1 MALDLERTTGTTGVN
16 RLLASAFGVSLV
28 SDIPERLSRHGL
40 RPWLDG
46 KRRRRLDRIRDSG
59 LLFIHVPKN
68 AGTSICDRLYGA
80 QMKHCS
86 IRYYAKAAP
95 DLLALPSFAL
105 VRDPID
111 RFLSAF
117 RYARTGGTRHRTVS
131 APFRERYATFRTIDD
146 AIDHL
151 AEARSPFGIDHIFRP
166 QSWYVL
172 DAQGRS
178 AVDRLIPY
186 EQIGEI
192 GKRLGREELS
202 TLPDFNRSSETGGHE
217 TDRRPTPHQFDFLH
231 RFYAADFALRHQ
243 AVTGMPARLRSAGT
257 ATKPVPSLAG

>member
-1 MALDLERTTGTTGVN
+1 MAPELEPTTGTTGVN
-16 RLLASAFGVSLV
+16 RILASAFGVKLV

-46 KRRRRLDRIRDSG
+46 KRRRRLDRIRDSR

-86 IRYYAKAAP
+86 AIYYARVAP
-95 DLLALPSFAL
+95 DVLALPSFAII
-105 VRDPID
+105 RDPVD

-117 RYARTGGTRHRTVS
+117 RYARSGGTRHRTIS
-131 APFRERYATFRTIDD
+131 APFRKHYGAFHTIDD

-151 AEARSPFGIDHIFRP
+151 AEARSPFDIDHVFRP

-172 DAQGRS
+172 DARGRP

-186 EQIGEI
+186 EQIGDI
-192 GKRLGREELS
+192 GRRLGREELAS
-202 TLPDFNRSSETGGHE
+202 LPEFNRSRECRE
-217 TDRRPTPHQFDFLH
+217 RPTACQLDFLH
-231 RFYAADFALRHQ
+231 SFYEADFALRHQ
-243 AVTGMPARLRSAGT
+243 ALTGIPATVR
-257 ATKPVPSLAG
+257 ATGPIGAPVPSFAG

>member
-1 MALDLERTTGTTGVN
+1 MAPDLERTTGTTGVN
-16 RLLASAFGVSLV
+16 RLLASTFGVSLV

-40 RPWLDG
+40 RPWLNG
-46 KRRRRLDRIRDSG
+46 KRRRRIDRIRDSG

-95 DLLALPSFAL
+95 DLLDLPSFAL
-105 VRDPID
+105 VRDPVD
-111 RFLSAF
+111 RFLSAL

-131 APFRERYATFRTIDD
+131 APFRERYAAFRTIDD

-172 DAQGRS
+172 DAHGRP

-202 TLPDFNRSSETGGHE
+202 SLPEFNRSQE
-217 TDRRPTPHQFDFLH
+217 TDGRETDWRPTSRQLDFLH
-231 RFYAADFALRHQ
+231 RFYAADFALRHL
-243 AVTGMPARLRSAGT
+243 AVTGMPAPLRSAGT
-257 ATKPVPSLAG
+257 AMKSVPWLAG